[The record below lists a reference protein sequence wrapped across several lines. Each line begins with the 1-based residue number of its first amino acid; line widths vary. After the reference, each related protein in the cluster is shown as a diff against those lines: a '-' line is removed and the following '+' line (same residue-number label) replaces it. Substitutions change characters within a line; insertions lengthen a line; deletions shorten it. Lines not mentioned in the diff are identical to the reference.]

1 MDEKRY
7 EMYEQLR
14 REIEELKVD
23 LPEVEGSLAE
33 QLADLK
39 RSSRHGM
46 DLHGELIAW
55 LLRATTK
62 LLEMNLLVDPNT
74 GHDLRPKMK
83 QELTE
88 ILAPRKDP

>member
-7 EMYEQLR
+7 EMYEEILR
-14 REIEELKVD
+14 DIEELKVD

-39 RSSRHGM
+39 RTSKRGM
-46 DLHGELIAW
+46 DMHGDLIAW

-62 LLEMNLLVDPNT
+62 LLEMNHLVDPNT

-88 ILAPRKDP
+88 ILTPSKDT